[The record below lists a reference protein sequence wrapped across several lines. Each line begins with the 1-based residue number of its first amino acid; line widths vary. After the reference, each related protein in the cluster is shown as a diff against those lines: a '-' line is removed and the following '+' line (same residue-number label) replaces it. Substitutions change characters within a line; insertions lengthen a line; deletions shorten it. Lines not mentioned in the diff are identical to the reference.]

1 MENMKHDVDQK
12 QEEKKTNKKNNKEA
26 NSSCQQNLS
35 DDKFRLDFANISD
48 KATLLSHSHRCPF
61 YSLFSTYGVA

>member
-12 QEEKKTNKKNNKEA
+12 QEEKNEKKKNKKA
-26 NSSCQQNLS
+26 NSSCQQNLA

-61 YSLFSTYGVA
+61 YSLFSTHGVA